1 MNEVSPTIYKHK
13 HTDVRLQCALE
24 LGQDICIQSA
34 TSHRRRVQC
43 TVQEMQCKNPY
54 NALQVIESGLG
65 EQQIGQDAMLRAGYS
80 RIQGA
85 DTQTRSIHSSAMI
98 NIAE

>member
-43 TVQEMQCKNPY
+43 RGYAMQESILCTAYSWPGG
-54 NALQVIESGLG
+54 ALL
-65 EQQIGQDAMLRAGYS
+65 QQIGQDAKLRAGYS
-80 RIQGA
+80 RIQVT
-85 DTQTRSIHSSAMI
+85 DTKTGRIHSSAMI
-98 NIAE
+98 KIAQ

>member
-43 TVQEMQCKNPY
+43 TGYAMQECLLCIAY
-54 NALQVIESGLG
+54 YVL
-65 EQQIGQDAMLRAGYS
+65 QQIGQDAKLRA
-80 RIQGA
+80 
-85 DTQTRSIHSSAMI
+85 
-98 NIAE
+98 

>member
-43 TVQEMQCKNPY
+43 TGYAMQECLLCIAY
-54 NALQVIESGLG
+54 YVL
-65 EQQIGQDAMLRAGYS
+65 QQIGQDAKLRAGYS
-80 RIQGA
+80 RIQGT
-85 DTQTRSIHSSAMI
+85 DTPTGRIYSSAMI
-98 NIAE
+98 NTAQ